1 MYALELN
8 RRIAVEDSLESLAAS
23 PARSAAP
30 RLEKALAP
38 AWWLAAAV
46 IVTAALKL
54 GGTAASEAFAAL
66 AGTAALVYLG
76 TAMVSGQLKTAALD
90 LTAATVTAGL
100 AIGGAAPATVLIAHA
115 LWGALRSSL
124 TAAGPQRQFP
134 VGWSIFFAA
143 SALFAS
149 LGA

>member
-1 MYALELN
+1 MYALELS
-8 RRIAVEDSLESLAAS
+8 RPIPVDERLESLAAS
-23 PARSAAP
+23 PARNAAP

-46 IVTAALKL
+46 IVAAAMQL

-66 AGTAALVYLG
+66 GGTAALVYLG
-76 TAMVSGQLKTAALD
+76 TAMVAGQLRATALD
-90 LTAATVTAGL
+90 LTAAIVTAGL
-100 AIGGAAPATVLIAHA
+100 AISGATPATVFIAHA
-115 LWGALRSSL
+115 LWGAMRSSL
-124 TAAGPQRQFP
+124 TTAGPERRFP